1 MIVKNQ
7 GHGRKIRKVKKQM
20 QKTHTE
26 GKASATPPQKRKCFT
41 TTQNGADHKLFCLN
55 HKKSLIHSKCKVLTD
70 N

>member
-41 TTQNGADHKLFCLN
+41 TTQNGADHKLFC
-55 HKKSLIHSKCKVLTD
+55 V
-70 N
+70 